1 MYKKINHIGVAVKD
15 LDKAIELYRDKLGLE
30 FKGTDVV
37 ESQKVKVAFFK
48 IGETN
53 IELVAATSEESPIAK
68 YLEKNREGIH
78 HICFEV
84 EDINSALTELKNR
97 GVKLINEE
105 PKKGAHGTL
114 VAFIHPK
121 STNGVLTEICQVP
134 DEGSH

>member
-37 ESQKVKVAFFK
+37 EEQKVKVAFFK

-53 IELVAATSEESPIAK
+53 IELVSPISDDSPIAK

-78 HICFEV
+78 HIAYEV
-84 EDINSALTELKNR
+84 DNIEEALKILKEK

-105 PKKGAHGTL
+105 PRKGAHNTL
-114 VAFIHPK
+114 IAFVHPK
-121 STNGVLTEICQVP
+121 STNGVLTELCQVP
-134 DEGSH
+134 EEH

>member
-15 LDKAIELYRDKLGLE
+15 LDKAIELYRDQLGLE
-30 FKGTDVV
+30 FKGIDVV

-53 IELVAATSEESPIAK
+53 IELVAPTSEDSPIAK

-84 EDINSALTELKNR
+84 EDINRTLNELKSR
-97 GVKLINEE
+97 EVKLINEE
-105 PKKGAHGTL
+105 PKKGAHGSL
-114 VAFIHPK
+114 IAFIHPK
-121 STNGVLTEICQVP
+121 STNGVLTEICQVI
-134 DEGSH
+134 EGH

>member
-37 ESQKVKVAFFK
+37 EEQKVKVAFFK

-53 IELVAATSEESPIAK
+53 IELVSPISDDSPIAK
-68 YLEKNREGIH
+68 YLEKSREGIH
-78 HICFEV
+78 HIAYEV
-84 EDINSALTELKNR
+84 DNIEDALKTLKEK

-105 PKKGAHGTL
+105 PRKGAHNIL
-114 VAFIHPK
+114 IAFIHPK
-121 STNGVLTEICQVP
+121 STNGVLTELCQVP
-134 DEGSH
+134 EEH

>member
-37 ESQKVKVAFFK
+37 EEQKVKVAFFK

-53 IELVAATSEESPIAK
+53 IELVSPISDDSPIAK

-78 HICFEV
+78 HIAYEV
-84 EDINSALTELKNR
+84 DNIEDALKTLKEK

-105 PKKGAHGTL
+105 PRKGAHNTL
-114 VAFIHPK
+114 IAFVHPK
-121 STNGVLTEICQVP
+121 STNGVLTELCQVP
-134 DEGSH
+134 EEH